1 LHQEHPLQSY
11 SFGKS
16 NVEVSSVSLPS
27 LNNTITL
34 RLELIS
40 ITHHH
45 TVMIDSPSTL
55 TLCCH
60 RTSLAIL
67 KASGENIRK
76 YLQGQITQDINL
88 LTPNNPIYTA
98 VLSPQGKM
106 IADMHIIDIGDELIM
121 ITEAA
126 YAAALVERLRRFA
139 LGHDIR
145 LGQVE
150 SLGILSIQG
159 ENAQQIIQ
167 NIKQPIDASIEMH
180 EAANQGDWLIMANT
194 DIHKALHQIA
204 NVCSEEDL
212 ENAAIIH
219 GTPRFGRDWDASIHP
234 LNANLI
240 EMNGVNFDK
249 GCYVGQE
256 VTSRMHWRN
265 GIKKKLYHIK
275 IEGNLYNTPC
285 PIQSSCK
292 IGMLTSVATNTS
304 GEHFGIAH
312 LPIESVENNTPLSLE
327 SGSPITVLEAC
338 HA

>member
-1 LHQEHPLQSY
+1 
-11 SFGKS
+11 
-16 NVEVSSVSLPS
+16 
-27 LNNTITL
+27 
-34 RLELIS
+34 
-40 ITHHH
+40 
-45 TVMIDSPSTL
+45 MIDSPSTP

-60 RTSLAIL
+60 RPSLAVL
-67 KASGENIRK
+67 KASGDSIRK
-76 YLQGQITQDINL
+76 YLQGQITQDIDL
-88 LTPNNPIYTA
+88 LTSNNPIYTA

-121 ITEAA
+121 VTQAA
-126 YAAALVERLRRFA
+126 YAAVLVERLRRFA

-150 SLGILSIQG
+150 TLGVLSVQG

-167 NIKQPIDASIEMH
+167 SIKQPIEASIEIH
-180 EAANQGDWLIMANT
+180 EAANQGQWLIMANT
-194 DIHKALHQIA
+194 DIHKILHQMSG
-204 NVCSEEDL
+204 VCSEEDL

-275 IEGNLYNTPC
+275 IEGNLCNTPS

-292 IGMLTSVATNTS
+292 IGMLTSAATDTS

-327 SGSPITVLEAC
+327 NGAKITVLKAC

>member
-1 LHQEHPLQSY
+1 M
-11 SFGKS
+11 
-16 NVEVSSVSLPS
+16 
-27 LNNTITL
+27 
-34 RLELIS
+34 
-40 ITHHH
+40 THHDS
-45 TVMIDSPSTL
+45 VMIDSPSPS

-60 RTSLAIL
+60 RTSLAVL
-67 KASGENIRK
+67 KTSGDSVRK

-88 LTPNNPIYTA
+88 LTPNTPIYTA

-106 IADMHIIDIGDELIM
+106 IADMHIIDIGNELIM
-121 ITEAA
+121 ITESA
-126 YAAALVERLRRFA
+126 YAAALVERLHRFA

-150 SLGILSIQG
+150 ALSVLSVQG

-167 NIKQPIDASIEMH
+167 SIKQPIEACIEMH
-180 EAANQGDWLIMANT
+180 EAANQGNWLIMANT
-194 DIHKALHQIA
+194 DIHKALHQMLG
-204 NVCSEEDL
+204 VYSEEDL
-212 ENAAIIH
+212 ENAAIIY

-275 IEGNLYNTPC
+275 IEGNLCNTPC
-285 PIQSSCK
+285 PIQSTCN
-292 IGMLTSVATNTS
+292 IGMLTSAATDTS

-327 SGSPITVLEAC
+327 NGSPITVLKAC

>member
-1 LHQEHPLQSY
+1 
-11 SFGKS
+11 
-16 NVEVSSVSLPS
+16 
-27 LNNTITL
+27 
-34 RLELIS
+34 
-40 ITHHH
+40 
-45 TVMIDSPSTL
+45 MIDSSSTP

-60 RTSLAIL
+60 RPSLTVL
-67 KASGENIRK
+67 KASGDSVRK

-88 LTPNNPIYTA
+88 LTPDTPIYTA

-121 ITEAA
+121 VTEAS

-150 SLGILSIQG
+150 TLGVLSVQG
-159 ENAQQIIQ
+159 EHTQQIIQ
-167 NIKQPIDASIEMH
+167 NIKQPIEASMEMH
-180 EAANQGDWLIMANT
+180 EAANQGNWLIMANA
-194 DIHKALHQIA
+194 DIHKALHQMSG
-204 NVCSEEDL
+204 VCSERDL
-212 ENAAIIH
+212 ENAAIIY
-219 GTPRFGRDWDASIHP
+219 GTPRFARDWDASIHP

-240 EMNGVNFDK
+240 EMKGVNFDK

-275 IEGNLYNTPC
+275 IEGDLCNTPS

-292 IGMLTSVATNTS
+292 IGILTSAATDTS

-312 LPIESVENNTPLSLE
+312 LPIESVENNTSLSLE
-327 SGSPITVLEAC
+327 NGSSITVLEAC